1 MPKTKKKSRILEAV
15 YETASDL
22 HACGL
27 LNDEQMN
34 KYKELCLEPVT
45 LYLEK
50 DISDYLNKKRGFNAE
65 RLHDFINDLLRKN
78 LDEIDSHAMI

>member
-1 MPKTKKKSRILEAV
+1 MSKIKKKSRILEAV

-27 LNDEQMN
+27 LNDERMN
-34 KYKELCLEPVT
+34 EYKELCLEPVT

-50 DISDYLNKKRGFNAE
+50 DISDYLNKKCGFNAE

-78 LDEIDSHAMI
+78 LDEMDSWMAV